1 MKLCW
6 ILGKFEFGG
15 GYVNLV
21 NGQRVMEYLER
32 IREVSFGELGGSTY
46 TNPTATNILQ
56 SPNPA

>member
-1 MKLCW
+1 MLN
-6 ILGKFEFGG
+6 IGKIEYGG

-21 NGQRVMEYLER
+21 NGQRAMEYLER

-46 TNPTATNILQ
+46 TNPKATNILQ